1 MRTFDFAPL
10 YRSTVGFERMANMLD
25 RAMATGES
33 SNGYPPYNIEKSGE
47 DSYRITV
54 AVAGFSDAELS
65 VETRDGQLVI
75 SGKKAEA
82 KSDEETNFLHRGIAT
97 RAFERRFQLADHIRA
112 VAAATESGLLHVEV
126 VREVPEALKP
136 RRIEISAPVRTID
149 GSAKKSK

>member
-10 YRSTVGFERMANMLD
+10 YRSTVGFDRMANILD

-33 SNGYPPYNIEKSGE
+33 SNGYPQYNIEKSGE

-75 SGKKAEA
+75 AGKKPES
-82 KSDEETNFLHRGIAT
+82 KPDGETSYLHRGIAT

-112 VAAATESGLLHVEV
+112 VGRQPRTDCSTWKSSARFRRRSSHDGS
-126 VREVPEALKP
+126 RSP
-136 RRIEISAPVRTID
+136 RRSGP
-149 GSAKKSK
+149 

>member
-33 SNGYPPYNIEKSGE
+33 SNGYPPYNIEKSGD

-75 SGKKAEA
+75 AGKKAES
-82 KSDEETNFLHRGIAT
+82 KSDGETNYLHRGIAT
-97 RAFERRFQLADHIRA
+97 RAFERRFPARGPHSRGRGGNRERI
-112 VAAATESGLLHVEV
+112 AARGNRPRGSGG
-126 VREVPEALKP
+126 AQ
-136 RRIEISAPVRTID
+136 
-149 GSAKKSK
+149 AKTD